1 MRKRTAFDWACLV
14 FIILFLC
21 ITVFPFVWIIIPS
34 FKTDADIH
42 GAATYARKLLGYRY
56 QILNQAREN
65 ARRLGH
71 SKGALFPWRTINGK
85 ECSYYYPSGG
95 AQYHIIGDIAYG
107 IIQYYLITG
116 DWDYMAQQGGEIVME
131 TARIWYD
138 LGNFYQGKFH
148 IHCVTGPDEYT
159 CVVNNYYYTNLTA
172 KHNLTWA
179 KKLYEQFK
187 QNGQLDRLK
196 AKIGITE
203 EEIRGFAE
211 AADAMYL
218 PYDKELDIN
227 PQDDSFLS
235 KKRWDMASIPKDAGP
250 LMHKNFLYHIY
261 RFQVCKQADTV
272 LAHFLFEDE
281 QALSTIRN
289 SFDYYE
295 KITTHDSSL
304 SRCVFSIIAAKLGDK
319 EKAYQYFGFS
329 SKIDIN
335 NSQKNTKDGI
345 HTANMGGTYTAIVY
359 GFLGLRVKEKGFFL
373 NPLLPDEWKG
383 ICLDICLK
391 GSRINLAVDKNIC
404 KITLKNQKPLDL
416 YVCGKAYHLQD
427 EITVNMNE

>member
-14 FIILFLC
+14 FIISFLC
-21 ITVFPFVWIIIPS
+21 ITVFPFVWIIITS
-34 FKTDADIH
+34 FKTNADIH

-159 CVVNNYYYTNLTA
+159 CVVNNNYYTNLTA

-179 KKLYEQFK
+179 K
-187 QNGQLDRLK
+187 NC
-196 AKIGITE
+196 
-203 EEIRGFAE
+203 
-211 AADAMYL
+211 M
-218 PYDKELDIN
+218 
-227 PQDDSFLS
+227 
-235 KKRWDMASIPKDAGP
+235 
-250 LMHKNFLYHIY
+250 
-261 RFQVCKQADTV
+261 
-272 LAHFLFEDE
+272 
-281 QALSTIRN
+281 
-289 SFDYYE
+289 
-295 KITTHDSSL
+295 SSL
-304 SRCVFSIIAAKLGDK
+304 IR
-319 EKAYQYFGFS
+319 
-329 SKIDIN
+329 
-335 NSQKNTKDGI
+335 T
-345 HTANMGGTYTAIVY
+345 
-359 GFLGLRVKEKGFFL
+359 
-373 NPLLPDEWKG
+373 
-383 ICLDICLK
+383 
-391 GSRINLAVDKNIC
+391 GS
-404 KITLKNQKPLDL
+404 
-416 YVCGKAYHLQD
+416 
-427 EITVNMNE
+427 

>member
-1 MRKRTAFDWACLV
+1 M
-14 FIILFLC
+14 
-21 ITVFPFVWIIIPS
+21 
-34 FKTDADIH
+34 
-42 GAATYARKLLGYRY
+42 G
-56 QILNQAREN
+56 
-65 ARRLGH
+65 
-71 SKGALFPWRTINGK
+71 
-85 ECSYYYPSGG
+85 
-95 AQYHIIGDIAYG
+95 
-107 IIQYYLITG
+107 
-116 DWDYMAQQGGEIVME
+116 
-131 TARIWYD
+131 
-138 LGNFYQGKFH
+138 
-148 IHCVTGPDEYT
+148 
-159 CVVNNYYYTNLTA
+159 
-172 KHNLTWA
+172 

-319 EKAYQYFGFS
+319 EKAYQYFDFS

>member
-1 MRKRTAFDWACLV
+1 
-14 FIILFLC
+14 
-21 ITVFPFVWIIIPS
+21 
-34 FKTDADIH
+34 
-42 GAATYARKLLGYRY
+42 
-56 QILNQAREN
+56 
-65 ARRLGH
+65 
-71 SKGALFPWRTINGK
+71 
-85 ECSYYYPSGG
+85 
-95 AQYHIIGDIAYG
+95 
-107 IIQYYLITG
+107 
-116 DWDYMAQQGGEIVME
+116 
-131 TARIWYD
+131 
-138 LGNFYQGKFH
+138 
-148 IHCVTGPDEYT
+148 
-159 CVVNNYYYTNLTA
+159 
-172 KHNLTWA
+172 
-179 KKLYEQFK
+179 
-187 QNGQLDRLK
+187 
-196 AKIGITE
+196 
-203 EEIRGFAE
+203 
-211 AADAMYL
+211 
-218 PYDKELDIN
+218 
-227 PQDDSFLS
+227 
-235 KKRWDMASIPKDAGP
+235 
-250 LMHKNFLYHIY
+250 MHKNFLYHIY

-319 EKAYQYFGFS
+319 EKAYQYFDFS

-345 HTANMGGTYTAIVY
+345 HTANMGGTYMAIVY